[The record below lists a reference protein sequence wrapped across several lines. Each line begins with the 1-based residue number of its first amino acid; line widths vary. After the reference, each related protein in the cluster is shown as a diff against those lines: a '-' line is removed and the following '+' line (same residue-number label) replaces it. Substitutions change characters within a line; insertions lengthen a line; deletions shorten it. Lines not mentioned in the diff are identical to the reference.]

1 VRGDDGGNGFRRV
14 RPHGEQNSSEQRLPG
29 IKQAMCHCAQ
39 WLVGPSSKDRYII
52 SAI

>member
-29 IKQAMCHCAQ
+29 MKQAMCHCVQ
-39 WLVGPSSKDRYII
+39 
-52 SAI
+52 